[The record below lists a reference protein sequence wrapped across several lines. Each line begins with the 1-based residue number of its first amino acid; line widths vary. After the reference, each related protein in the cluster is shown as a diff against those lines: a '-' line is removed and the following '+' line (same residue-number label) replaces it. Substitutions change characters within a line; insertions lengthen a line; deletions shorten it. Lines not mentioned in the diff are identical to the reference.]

1 MLVFYILFFELI
13 LINIKLNIIVEV
25 ELDEE
30 KFEVE
35 IILNLY
41 IIKGQLEYFVKWE
54 NYRYE
59 DNI

>member
-1 MLVFYILFFELI
+1 LLVFYILFFELI